1 MTKKPS
7 DLPTRLEAV
16 KATVHRDPVLD
27 SCEEVL
33 KAYEYFR
40 DADVD
45 PVHLVGLTAI
55 AIDHLWEE

>member
-16 KATVHRDPVLD
+16 KDNVRRDPVLD

-33 KAYEYFR
+33 KAYEYFQ

-45 PVHLVGLTAI
+45 HEHLVGLTAI
-55 AIDHLWEE
+55 AIDNLWEE